1 VDDYQKHLRELQD
14 CGDLSGQAE
23 MLGAM
28 AGAYAD
34 RCEWDLALDSYK
46 ESLALFGQ
54 VGEIYNQAQIMF
66 NMALVYKDKGDLGQ
80 AESIFGQSLQIF
92 KISMQSPVLPWPS

>member
-1 VDDYQKHLRELQD
+1 
-14 CGDLSGQAE
+14 
-23 MLGAM
+23 
-28 AGAYAD
+28 
-34 RCEWDLALDSYK
+34 
-46 ESLALFGQ
+46 
-54 VGEIYNQAQIMF
+54 MF